1 MVPVLEQLRLALQ
14 QMPLRF
20 YRAPLAA
27 REARN
32 VGVVAGYL
40 ATLYVIGM
48 SDSEEG
54 GRGG

>member
-1 MVPVLEQLRLALQ
+1 
-14 QMPLRF
+14 MPLRV
-20 YRAPLAA
+20 YRPPLAV

-32 VGVVAGYL
+32 VDVVAGYL

-54 GRGG
+54 GQGG